1 MLCTKTRKFALLCA
15 TSVFSVSPWLINLQ
29 QELTTENTEV
39 AQRNQQES
47 DSRLRGLLHEELP
60 QV

>member
-29 QELTTENTEV
+29 QELTTEN
-39 AQRNQQES
+39 QR
-47 DSRLRGLLHEELP
+47 LHREISKNLTP
-60 QV
+60 V